1 MNRFKKI
8 IERLKCEF
16 SWNDIKR
23 LLGAIFIIGLFLSL
37 FFVSLNDSNWL
48 LQVGSSFIFTFFIA
62 TSIFMVL
69 AIAGPQKITGKPKRY
84 LTMGFLI
91 LIGGW
96 IGAFISVGVFYI
108 ISGYKINMNPSWFL
122 TNTVLSLFFG
132 ATCTGYFELRERLE
146 AAVKKLAEKEV
157 NEQRLLRL
165 KTKAELEALRAKVNP
180 HFLFNTLNSITSLIP
195 VEPKKAEEMVQKL
208 SSLFRYTL
216 EASKHEFVKL
226 KDELEVSQEYLEIE
240 KTRLGKRL
248 DYSIEM
254 DESLA
259 DFLIPGFIIQPLVEN
274 SVKHG
279 IAPLKSGGQ
288 INIQCTKNANTC
300 QIEISDNGSGLPLSA
315 DGNGFG
321 LSGVKERLALY
332 YGDKYQF
339 EISNEAGVSIRM
351 LLPLAAIE
359 TPKPDKTE

>member
-1 MNRFKKI
+1 
-8 IERLKCEF
+8 
-16 SWNDIKR
+16 
-23 LLGAIFIIGLFLSL
+23 
-37 FFVSLNDSNWL
+37 
-48 LQVGSSFIFTFFIA
+48 
-62 TSIFMVL
+62 
-69 AIAGPQKITGKPKRY
+69 
-84 LTMGFLI
+84 
-91 LIGGW
+91 
-96 IGAFISVGVFYI
+96 
-108 ISGYKINMNPSWFL
+108 
-122 TNTVLSLFFG
+122 LSLFFG
-132 ATCTGYFELRERLE
+132 ATTTGYFLLRERLE

-180 HFLFNTLNSITSLIP
+180 HFLFNTLNSIASLIP

-208 SSLFRYTL
+208 SGLFRHTL
-216 EASKHEFVKL
+216 EASKHELVKL

-240 KTRLGKRL
+240 KARLGKRL

-259 DFLIPGFIIQPLVEN
+259 DFLISGFIIQPLVEN

-288 INIQCTKNANTC
+288 INIQCTKNTNTC
-300 QIEISDNGSGLPLSA
+300 QIEISDNGIGLPSNENC
-315 DGNGFG
+315 NGFG

-339 EISNEAGVSIRM
+339 KISNEAGVKIRM

-359 TPKPDKTE
+359 TQTVQ

>member
-1 MNRFKKI
+1 MNFAKKLN
-8 IERLKCEF
+8 ERLKCALN
-16 SWNDIKR
+16 WRDIKR
-23 LLGAIFIIGLFLSL
+23 LLVAIIIISLFLGSL
-37 FFVSLNDSNWL
+37 FSSLSHSNWL
-48 LQVGSSFIFTFFIA
+48 LQIAGSFIFTFFIA
-62 TSIFMVL
+62 TSIYL
-69 AIAGPQKITGKPKRY
+69 LLSLAGPQKIVSKPQRF
-84 LTMGFLI
+84 LVIGFLI
-91 LIGGW
+91 MIGGW
-96 IGAFISVGVFYI
+96 IGTFISVGVFYI
-108 ISGYKINMNPSWFL
+108 VFGHKINTNPSWFF

-132 ATCTGYFELRERLE
+132 ATTTGYFLLRERLE

-180 HFLFNTLNSITSLIP
+180 HFLFNTLNSIASLIP
-195 VEPKKAEEMVQKL
+195 VEPEKAEEMVQKL
-208 SSLFRYTL
+208 SGLFRHTL
-216 EASKHEFVKL
+216 EASKHELVKL

-240 KTRLGKRL
+240 KARLGKRL

-288 INIQCTKNANTC
+288 INIQCTKNTNTC
-300 QIEISDNGSGLPLSA
+300 QIEISDNGIGLPSNENC
-315 DGNGFG
+315 NGFG

-332 YGDKYQF
+332 YGDKYRF
-339 EISNEAGVSIRM
+339 EISNEAGVRIRM

-359 TPKPDKTE
+359 TQTVQ

>member
-1 MNRFKKI
+1 
-8 IERLKCEF
+8 
-16 SWNDIKR
+16 
-23 LLGAIFIIGLFLSL
+23 
-37 FFVSLNDSNWL
+37 
-48 LQVGSSFIFTFFIA
+48 
-62 TSIFMVL
+62 
-69 AIAGPQKITGKPKRY
+69 
-84 LTMGFLI
+84 MGFLI
-91 LIGGW
+91 MIGGW
-96 IGAFISVGVFYI
+96 IGAAISVGFYYI
-108 ISGYKINMNPSWFL
+108 IFGYKININPSWIL

-132 ATCTGYFELRERLE
+132 ATSTGYFELRERLE

-180 HFLFNTLNSITSLIP
+180 HFLFNTLNSIASLIP

-216 EASKHEFVKL
+216 EASKHELMKL
-226 KDELEVSQEYLEIE
+226 KEELEVSQEYLEIE
-240 KTRLGKRL
+240 KARLGKRL

-288 INIQCTKNANTC
+288 INIQCTKNTNTC
-300 QIEISDNGSGLPLSA
+300 QIEISDNGIGLPSNKNC
-315 DGNGFG
+315 NGFG

-332 YGDKYQF
+332 YGDKYRF
-339 EISNEAGVSIRM
+339 EISNEAGVRIRM

-359 TPKPDKTE
+359 TQTVQ